1 MNQEQYRR
9 KRLLI
14 ALRKLGFTT
23 VQQAAAS
30 LDKGTPLTRLKGVG
44 PILAATMREWLA
56 ELEATE

>member
-1 MNQEQYRR
+1 MYERQAQTLR
-9 KRLLI
+9 KRLLT

-44 PILAATMREWLA
+44 PVLANTMAEMLA
-56 ELEATE
+56 EGGV